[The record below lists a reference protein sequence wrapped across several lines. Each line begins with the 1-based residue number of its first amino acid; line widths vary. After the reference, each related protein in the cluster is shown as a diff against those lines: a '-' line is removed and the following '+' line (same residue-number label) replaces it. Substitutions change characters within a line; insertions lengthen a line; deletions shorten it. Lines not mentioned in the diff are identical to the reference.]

1 MENKKLISKWL
12 NDELT
17 PRELEKFKKSE
28 DYQAYKDIV
37 ENATGFLKPEFDT
50 VKGLQDLKKRLSDRK
65 ETPVKKLNFESVYK
79 IAAVLVLVFA
89 SGVFFWLN
97 SPEVITTGASEMAV
111 HELPDHSKVKLN
123 AGSKIKYRSSKWE
136 EERKVHLE
144 GEAYFQVEKGKK
156 FTVRSEQGEVTVLGT
171 EFNVKDREEYFEVFC
186 YEGAVKVT
194 VANRQVILKE
204 GKAVKVINGDL
215 QIIQDFDKSAPG
227 WTFRES
233 DFDAV
238 PLKHVIAELERQFN
252 LRIETRDLDMNQLF
266 SGSFNHDNIEI
277 ALKAVTIPLQL
288 KYRIESDKKV
298 LLYEE

>member
-1 MENKKLISKWL
+1 MENKSIISKWL

-17 PRELEKFKKSE
+17 ARELEDFKKSP
-28 DYQAYKDIV
+28 DYHAYKDIV
-37 ENATGFLKPEFDT
+37 ENATHFKRPEFDT
-50 VKGLQDLKKRLSDRK
+50 SKGLKDLKERLSNQP
-65 ETPVKKLNFESVYK
+65 ETPVRKLNFTSLYK
-79 IAAVLVLVFA
+79 VAAVLVVVIT
-89 SGVFFWLN
+89 SGIFFLLN
-97 SPEVITTGASEMAV
+97 SPEVVTTGASEMAV
-111 HELPDHSKVKLN
+111 LELPDHSMVKLN
-123 AGSKIKYRSSKWE
+123 AGSKIKYKSSTWE
-136 EERKVHLE
+136 KKRTVHLE

-156 FTVRSEQGEVTVLGT
+156 FTVQSGQGQVTVLGT
-171 EFNVKDREEYFEVFC
+171 QFNVKDREGYFEVYC

-194 VANRQVILKE
+194 VANRQVILKK

-215 QIIQDFDKSAPG
+215 QNIQTFEKSAPG

-238 PLKHVIAELERQFN
+238 PLEQVIAELERQFN
-252 LRIETRDLDMNQLF
+252 LRIITRDVDMDQLF

>member
-37 ENATGFLKPEFDT
+37 ENATGFLRPEFDT

-65 ETPVKKLNFESVYK
+65 ETPVKKLHFESVYK

-123 AGSKIKYRSSKWE
+123 AGSKIKYNSSTWE

-156 FTVRSEQGEVTVLGT
+156 FTVRSGQGEVTVLGT
-171 EFNVKDREEYFEVFC
+171 QFNVKDREEYFEVFC

-215 QIIQDFDKSAPG
+215 QIIQNFDKSAPG

-252 LRIETRDLDMNQLF
+252 IRIETRDLDMNQLF

-288 KYRIESDKKV
+288 NYRIESDKKV